1 MENLQTSN
9 EKQYYIPM
17 EVTSETIRDF
27 GINPT
32 DAIWTSI
39 GHRRVRALMVPV
51 TKEQYYEFMRPIW
64 REEKRRQRH
73 GDDISLDQLYEDA
86 DYEVRDDYDV
96 EENCM
101 KKLLIDEL
109 HKALDELEEVDRVI
123 MKMFG
128 NGNSENEIG
137 KVVGMSQRGVNKRK
151 LKALQKLRSRLKD
164 YL

>member
-9 EKQYYIPM
+9 EKQYYISM

-27 GINPT
+27 GIPPT
-32 DAIWTSI
+32 DVVWTSI

-64 REEKRRQRH
+64 REEKRQQRH

-128 NGNSENEIG
+128 NGNSETEIG
-137 KVVGMSQRGVNKRK
+137 KVVGMSQRGINKRK
-151 LKALQKLRSRLKD
+151 LKVLQKLRSRLKD